1 MRKSDTKLVAQ
12 HSVTININVSK
23 ENFFRGQ
30 TNEQKQMIIFVK
42 EFISVN
48 LEVSIFFKRGFHRQQ
63 RREGN
68 LLFLLQPDR
77 SRDGGA
83 GR

>member
-30 TNEQKQMIIFVK
+30 TNEQKQIIIFVK
-42 EFISVN
+42 
-48 LEVSIFFKRGFHRQQ
+48 
-63 RREGN
+63 
-68 LLFLLQPDR
+68 
-77 SRDGGA
+77 
-83 GR
+83 